1 MSNDCQPS
9 AAAPPAAR
17 DASPPSGKRRL
28 DRIDEPARPLGAK
41 RAALQ
46 LRRLRNGVARDAARP
61 QPSGQETMSLMS
73 KDGSVGFV
81 MRASLNSLLVER
93 TQHRALGARL
103 TQCMAFG
110 DQSTFDRWCES
121 EPMRFEDAVL
131 YDQLRREGHGAFG
144 SKR

>member
-1 MSNDCQPS
+1 MSIDCQPS
-9 AAAPPAAR
+9 AGAPLAAK
-17 DASPPSGKRRL
+17 DASPPSGNRRL

-46 LRRLRNGVARDAARP
+46 LRRLRNGVARDAAKP
-61 QPSGQETMSLMS
+61 QPSGLERMSLMS

-81 MRASLNSLLVER
+81 MRASLNRLLVER
-93 TQHRALGARL
+93 TQHQAQGARL
-103 TQCMAFG
+103 VQCMAFG
-110 DQSTFDRWCES
+110 DQGTFDRWCES

>member
-1 MSNDCQPS
+1 MSIDCQPS
-9 AAAPPAAR
+9 AGGALAAK
-17 DASPPSGKRRL
+17 DASPPSGNRRL

-46 LRRLRNGVARDAARP
+46 LRRLRNSVARDAAKP
-61 QPSGQETMSLMS
+61 QASGLETLHLMS
-73 KDGSVGFV
+73 KDGSVGIV

-93 TQHRALGARL
+93 TQHQAQGARL
-103 TQCMAFG
+103 VQCMAFG
-110 DQSTFDRWCES
+110 DQGTFDRWCES

>member
-1 MSNDCQPS
+1 MSTDCQPS
-9 AAAPPAAR
+9 AGAPPAAK
-17 DASPPSGKRRL
+17 DASPPSGNRRL

-61 QPSGQETMSLMS
+61 QPSGQETMSIMS

-81 MRASLNSLLVER
+81 MRASLNRLLVER
-93 TQHRALGARL
+93 TQHQAQGARL
-103 TQCMAFG
+103 VQCMAFG
-110 DQSTFDRWCES
+110 DQDTFDRWCES

>member
-1 MSNDCQPS
+1 MSIDCQPS
-9 AAAPPAAR
+9 AAAPPAAK
-17 DASPPSGKRRL
+17 DASPPSGNRRL

-61 QPSGQETMSLMS
+61 QPSGLETMSLMS

-81 MRASLNSLLVER
+81 MSASLNRLLVER

-110 DQSTFDRWCES
+110 DQGTFDRWCES